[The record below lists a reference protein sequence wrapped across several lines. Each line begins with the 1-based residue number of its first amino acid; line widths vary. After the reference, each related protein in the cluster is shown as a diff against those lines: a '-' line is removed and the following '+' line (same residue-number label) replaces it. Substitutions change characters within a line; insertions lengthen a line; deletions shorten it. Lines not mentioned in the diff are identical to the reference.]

1 MKLSPRL
8 LAVTSFVEKGSR
20 VADVGTD
27 HGYVPIWLIEEGIA
41 ESALAMD
48 VRRGPLERAESHIR
62 LHGLEDRISTRL
74 SDGLKELKAGEA
86 DTVVIAGMGGEL
98 VIHIMEEGRHVRDTV
113 RHWVL
118 SPQSELDKVRRYLEE
133 QGFVT
138 LDETMLI
145 DEEKYYTVM
154 SVRGPEGNGGHAPA
168 AGAMSEAEYL
178 YGRCLIKKKDP
189 VLREY
194 LEKEK
199 RTLSSIWKQLDGQ
212 DSEGAAR
219 RRSEIEHQISI
230 IEEVQHEMR

>member
-48 VRRGPLERAESHIR
+48 VRKGPLERAESHIR

-74 SDGLKELKAGEA
+74 SDGLKELNAGEA

-154 SVRGPEGNGGHAPA
+154 SVRGPEGSGGHVPA

-199 RTLSSIWKQLDGQ
+199 RTLSAIREQLDGQ

-219 RRSEIEHQISI
+219 RRCEIEHQISI